1 MIKHY
6 REGSKHKLAYGLY
19 KLLREMDEPF
29 ENKLFIIKDIHEY
42 LLYFELTIILYYVK
56 DYNASVIAF
65 KKLFSHK
72 CLHIWY
78 YKLKKFYIL

>member
-56 DYNASVIAF
+56 DY
-65 KKLFSHK
+65 KLV
-72 CLHIWY
+72 LRI
-78 YKLKKFYIL
+78 